1 MKPGDRV
8 SFSRVSD
15 DELIALR
22 ERVYDGTYQYQ
33 IKDGTL
39 DVGDYLARLEQINPE
54 TEAFRRRQQEA
65 AARTPV
71 P

>member
-1 MKPGDRV
+1 V
-8 SFSRVSD
+8 ND

-22 ERVYDGTYQYQ
+22 ERVYDGSYEYQ
-33 IKDGTL
+33 IGEGEL
-39 DVGDYLARLEQINPE
+39 NVGEYLARLEEIKPE

-65 AARTPV
+65 AERTPV